1 MSVAAFH
8 DSVRVVGVIAVA
20 VTPFGAVG
28 AVVSCQ
34 RHQRHCAWLTVDR
47 VRPELIAIARRICR
61 RFTMPPFVPSGC
73 YNLDGFSQ
81 TASLPAKV

>member
-47 VRPELIAIARRICR
+47 VRPELIAIARRIRCR
-61 RFTMPPFVPSGC
+61 FIMPPPVPGRC
-73 YNLDGFSQ
+73 CCFD
-81 TASLPAKV
+81 